1 MIVSLL
7 LAAAVAA
14 QDTTGLTLAD
24 AVRKALDTNPAVGA
38 ARAGR
43 EAAQAAVGEA
53 RAPLFPR
60 LTASFSATQ
69 YKIGYLVYPLSGID
83 VRNPPIFNRTVS
95 QGAISLGYTLF
106 DFGGRL
112 SRLHA
117 AVAQEGRAASALDAA
132 RAAVVARVA
141 NAYLRVLSTRG
152 VLDAQ
157 EQELAAL
164 GAEARRVGLMES
176 QGKAAHVDVL
186 SVEARASRARADEV
200 ATRTQLV
207 VAEQDLA
214 RLTGLPIDAARAAN
228 LLALRLADTAVAGR
242 DALVAEALSASPEV
256 SQAQRAAE
264 AAAAGAGAA
273 RAALFPQLQFSAAY
287 VENGHTFTGYRPWW
301 NAGLQV
307 SYPIFAGGGLRATA
321 RENEAT
327 ARAAR
332 EQLRAARQAAE
343 QGVEAALASVSAAR
357 ASVEALETAVA
368 QSAEVERIRQ
378 LSLQVGSG
386 TETDYLEAEAALLSN
401 RASLVQARH
410 AEMGA
415 RVELARVTGELTPEW
430 LSRVLAT
437 AR

>member
-7 LAAAVAA
+7 LAATVAA
-14 QDTTGLTLAD
+14 QDTTRLALAD
-24 AVRKALDTNPAVGA
+24 AVRWALETNPAVGA
-38 ARAGR
+38 ARASHD
-43 EAAQAAVGEA
+43 AARAAVGEA
-53 RAPLFPR
+53 RAPLLPR
-60 LTASFSATQ
+60 VTASFSATQ

-83 VRNPPIFNRTVS
+83 PRNPPTFNRTVS
-95 QGAISLGYTLF
+95 QGALSLGYTLF

-112 SRLHA
+112 SRLRA
-117 AVAQEGRAASALDAA
+117 ARSQEGKAASALDAT
-132 RAAVVARVA
+132 RAALVARVA
-141 NAYLRVLSTRG
+141 GAYLKVLSTSG

-164 GAEARRVGLMES
+164 GAEARRVELMES

-186 SVEARASRARADEV
+186 SVQARVSRARADEV

-214 RLTGLPIDAARAAN
+214 RLTGLPVEATRAAT
-228 LLALRLADTAVAGR
+228 LQGLRLADTAVAGR
-242 DALVAEALSASPEV
+242 DFLVAQALSASPDV
-256 SQAQRAAE
+256 GQAQRAAD

-273 RAALFPQLQFSAAY
+273 RAALFPQLQLSAAY
-287 VENGHTFTGYRPWW
+287 VENGHSFTGYRPWW
-301 NAGLQV
+301 SAGLQV
-307 SYPIFAGGGLRATA
+307 SYPVFAGGGLRAAA
-321 RENEAT
+321 RATEAG

-332 EQLRAARQAAE
+332 AQLRAAQQSAE
-343 QGVEAALASVSAAR
+343 QGVDGALAAVRAAR
-357 ASVEALETAVA
+357 AGVEALETAVE

-415 RVELARVTGELTPEW
+415 RVELARVTGALTPEW
-430 LSRVLAT
+430 LARVLVT
-437 AR
+437 DR

>member
-1 MIVSLL
+1 MIVPLF
-7 LAAAVAA
+7 LAAALAA
-14 QDTTGLTLAD
+14 QDTTHLSLAE
-24 AVRKALDTNPAVGA
+24 AVHKALDTNPAVGA

-43 EAAQAAVGEA
+43 DAARAAVGEA
-53 RAPLFPR
+53 RGSLFPR

-83 VRNPPIFNRTVS
+83 PANPPIFDRTVS
-95 QGAISLGYTLF
+95 QGAVSLGYTLF
-106 DFGGRL
+106 DFGGRR

-117 AVAQEGRAASALDAA
+117 AESLEGRAASALDAA
-132 RAAVVARVA
+132 QAALVARVA
-141 NAYLRVLSTRG
+141 TAYLRVLSTRG

-164 GAEARRVGLMES
+164 GAEAHRVSLMEA

-186 SVEARASRARADEV
+186 SVEARQSRARADEV
-200 ATRTQLV
+200 ATRTELV

-214 RLTGLPIDAARAAN
+214 RLTGLPVEATRAAS
-228 LLALRLADTAVAGR
+228 LLGLRLADTTVAGR
-242 DALVAEALSASPEV
+242 EALVTQALSASPDV
-256 SQAQRAAE
+256 AQAQRAAE

-273 RAALFPQLQFSAAY
+273 RAALFPQLQVSAAY
-287 VENGHTFTGYRPWW
+287 VENGHSFTGYRPWW

-307 SYPIFAGGGLRATA
+307 SWPIFAGGALRATA
-321 RENEAT
+321 REREAD
-327 ARAAR
+327 AQGAR

-343 QGVEAALASVSAAR
+343 QGVDAALASVSAAR

-410 AEMGA
+410 AEMAA
-415 RVELARVTGELTPEW
+415 RVELARVTGQLTPEW
-430 LSRVLAT
+430 LGRVMT
-437 AR
+437 SDE